1 MAQTD
6 WALGTALAS
15 AAIALVALLFS
26 AKAALTQAKAADFN
40 NCLEV
45 VKQLAEAQRRVR
57 DAKDEAEK
65 HFEFRELFNLLE
77 ALAKLANDRKLQ
89 SSTRDYVEHFLIEAW
104 AWLKSE
110 PTLEPLLQSSITSDR
125 TYSEILR
132 FSKRHD
138 RRITALTQAYRAS
151 ATTQS

>member
-104 AWLKSE
+104 ACSGALSE
-110 PTLEPLLQSSITSDR
+110 GRFVRSSEEDGAGTSSAVGLIR
-125 TYSEILR
+125 N
-132 FSKRHD
+132 
-138 RRITALTQAYRAS
+138 QAA
-151 ATTQS
+151 